1 MSDDTAGSAARAWL
15 ERFQGFAPADPVV
28 REIADTSE
36 RFAAAAR
43 EASENLSFDS
53 DAHQF
58 AGLLRDLAPDKL
70 KK

>member
-1 MSDDTAGSAARAWL
+1 M
-15 ERFQGFAPADPVV
+15 V